1 VIGETISHYRIL
13 SRLGSGGMGV
23 VYEAEDLTLGRKV
36 ALKFLP
42 PEIATETAALDRFMI
57 EARAASALN
66 HPNICT
72 IYAVE
77 NAGGQSFIAMELL
90 EGESLDATLAK
101 GPVPLDRLLEISAQ
115 LADALDAAH
124 AKGIVH
130 RDIKPAN
137 IFITQ
142 RNAVKILDF
151 GLAKLTET
159 TQNTAETMATL
170 NRPGAPHLTNPG
182 ATVGTIAYMSPEQA
196 RGETLDSR
204 SDLFSVGTVIYQMA
218 TGKLP
223 FEGKTSAVVFHAIL
237 EREPVPVL
245 QLNPA
250 LPAKLEE
257 IINKALEKD
266 RDLRYQ
272 SAADLRGDLRRLQR
286 DSGLA
291 KTKSGSSSIAIQA
304 QSGPA
309 KPSSNSKL
317 ASAAREHKLG
327 AGITTLI
334 AVAIIAAAGY
344 GIYAFLSRSRVLP
357 FQNISVTKITETG
370 RADEAAVSPDGKYIL
385 NVMDD
390 AGQKSLWLRN
400 VPTNSDTQVIPAG
413 PFQYRG
419 LRFSPDGNYL
429 YFIRTE
435 SANDALEFLYRAPL
449 LGGTPQ
455 KLATDIDSNIT
466 FSPDG
471 RSFAFLRYND
481 PDPDKYRLLV
491 EPIEGGDEKTLISG
505 PIGSNLGDPAWS
517 PDGKLIVCVVIQP
530 GNAITGLTAID
541 VSSGRQH
548 LLFSYDASIIARP
561 VWLPDGSG
569 ILVLARDQTSN
580 FTRNQINLISY
591 PGGQVHAITRDTN
604 SYSDLSVAADGR
616 TIATVLKENHWN
628 LFVAPE
634 SAMGND
640 GSRQI
645 TSGSPV
651 NDFSWLPD
659 GRLIVDQDSALFY
672 LNSDTGVKNPLMSE
686 EHALADAPF
695 PCSNGRDI
703 VFMLALHNG
712 EKTQNIWRMDSA
724 GSSLK
729 QLSKGKLDV
738 SPICSPDNQF
748 VYYVDDSN
756 GSKLFKVPLQGGTP
770 QQVSDHLV
778 SSLFAISPDGKTAAF
793 ATLSHLGNHEVKL
806 ALIATDFGAAKLVDF
821 QHLPANDPIQFS
833 ADGKSVIYPVRT
845 GDVDNLWLQ
854 PLNDNPG
861 RQITN
866 FASEHIG
873 GSFGWSADGSKL
885 AIIRGHTDS
894 DVVLIRDSNQ

>member
-1 VIGETISHYRIL
+1 
-13 SRLGSGGMGV
+13 MGV

-42 PEIATETAALDRFMI
+42 PEIATETAALDRFML
-57 EARAASALN
+57 EARAASALS

-72 IYAVE
+72 IYAVD

-90 EGESLDATLAK
+90 DGESLDATLARV
-101 GPVPLDRLLEISAQ
+101 PLPLDRMLEISAQ

-142 RNAVKILDF
+142 RNTVKILDF

-159 TQNTAETMATL
+159 TQNTAETMATW
-170 NRPGAPHLTNPG
+170 NRPGAPHLTSPG

-196 RGETLDSR
+196 RGEALDAR

-218 TGKLP
+218 SGRLP

-237 EREPVPVL
+237 EREPVPLL

-250 LPAKLEE
+250 VPAKLEE
-257 IINKALEKD
+257 IVNKALEKD

-272 SAADLRGDLRRLQR
+272 SAADLRGDLKRLQR
-286 DSGLA
+286 DSGMA
-291 KTKSGSSSIAIQA
+291 RPKSGSSPVAIQS
-304 QSGPA
+304 QSA

-317 ASAAREHKLG
+317 ATAARQHILST
-327 AGITTLI
+327 GITSLI
-334 AVAIIAAAGY
+334 ALALIAAAGY
-344 GIYAFLSRSRVLP
+344 GIYSFLSRNRVLP

-370 RADEAAVSPDGKYIL
+370 RANLAAISPDGKYIL
-385 NVMDD
+385 NVVDD
-390 AGQKSLWLRN
+390 AGQQSLWLRN
-400 VPTNSDTQVIPAG
+400 VPTESNTQVIPPG
-413 PFQYRG
+413 QFQYRG

-435 SANDALEFLYRAPL
+435 QGSDALEFLYRAPL

-491 EPIEGGDEKTLISG
+491 EPIDGGDEKTLTSG
-505 PIGSNLGDPAWS
+505 PIGSNLTDPAWS
-517 PDGKLIVCVVIQP
+517 PDGKIILCVVIQP
-530 GNAITGLTAID
+530 GNAITGMTAID
-541 VSSGRQH
+541 VATGNQH
-548 LLFSYDASIIARP
+548 LLFSYDTSILARP
-561 VWLPDGSG
+561 VWLPDGTG
-569 ILVLARDQTSN
+569 ILVLSRDQTSN
-580 FTRNQINLISY
+580 YTRNQINLISY
-591 PGGQVHAITRDTN
+591 PSGQLHPITRDTN

-645 TSGSPV
+645 TSGSRT
-651 NDFSWLPD
+651 DKFSWTPD
-659 GRLIVDQDSALFY
+659 GRLIVDQDFVLSSV
-672 LNSDTGVKNPLMSE
+672 NPDTGLKTPLMSE
-686 EHALADAPF
+686 EHALAADPSA
-695 PCSNGRDI
+695 CANGRDI

-712 EKTQNIWRMDSA
+712 EKTENIWRMDPS
-724 GSSLK
+724 GGNLK
-729 QLSKGKLDV
+729 QLTKGKLD
-738 SPICSPDNQF
+738 SDPSCSSDNQF
-748 VYYVDDSN
+748 AFYIDHSN
-756 GSKLFKVPLQGGTP
+756 GSKLFKVPVEGGSP

-778 SSLFAISPDGKTAAF
+778 GSLFAISPDGKTAGF

-806 ALIATDFGAAKLVDF
+806 ALIATDSGTAKLVDF
-821 QHLPANDPIQFS
+821 QRPPSESAIQFS
-833 ADGKSVIYPVRT
+833 SDGKSVIYPVRT

-854 PLNDNPG
+854 PLNNNPG
-861 RQITN
+861 KQITN
-866 FASEHIG
+866 FTSEHIG
-873 GSFGWSADGSKL
+873 DSFGWSPDGSKL
-885 AIIRGHTDS
+885 AIIRGHVDS
-894 DVVLIRDSNQ
+894 DVVLIRDSKQ